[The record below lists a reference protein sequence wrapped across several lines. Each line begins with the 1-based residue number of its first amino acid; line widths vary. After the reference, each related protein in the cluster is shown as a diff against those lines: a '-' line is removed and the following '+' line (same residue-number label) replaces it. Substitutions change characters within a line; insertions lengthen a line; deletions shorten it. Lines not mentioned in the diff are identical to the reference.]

1 MRQGGRQPRVLGRF
15 DTTQSM
21 MVGAWLVRP
30 ASHACLAHW
39 LINQVHDRIVEDY
52 RKINRR
58 SRQRKLHDGVRC

>member
-1 MRQGGRQPRVLGRF
+1 
-15 DTTQSM
+15 M